1 MSSAACARCGRR
13 CRILCTQRVFP
24 CTLPKSDNLS
34 LPKVGLEP
42 SLLVSLLAGCQA
54 VHVVYIGVLGYRDR
68 TGDIMSLEKT
78 EKNQIMTAASQ
89 W

>member
-1 MSSAACARCGRR
+1 M
-13 CRILCTQRVFP
+13 FP

-34 LPKVGLEP
+34 LSLPQVGLEP
-42 SLLVSLLAGCQA
+42 SLLASLLAGCQA
-54 VHVVYIGVLGYRDR
+54 VHVVYIGVLGLPDR
-68 TGDIMSLEKT
+68 TGGDIMLLEKT